1 MVRGDYGGGG
11 GREAEG
17 RREDRP
23 EGHRGRKAVAF
34 ESIDEEGE
42 DEEDRRRLN
51 VRLSLKLLL
60 FHRPQLLMLLFLRS
74 LLVLSSKCCSSSG
87 NPDLFQLSTGILG
100 CHLVI

>member
-1 MVRGDYGGGG
+1 MQQQQQQQGRPLDRAVVRGDYGGGG

-42 DEEDRRRLN
+42 DEEDDRRRPN
-51 VRLSLKLLL
+51 VRLSLEMICCC
-60 FHRPQLLMLLFLRS
+60 FS
-74 LLVLSSKCCSSSG
+74 IVLSC
-87 NPDLFQLSTGILG
+87 
-100 CHLVI
+100 